1 MCNRCTLIDPDS
13 AFGEI
18 ARILNVPLDK
28 PEWVTERYNFGL
40 MQLGPTIVNVG
51 KGVEIL
57 PMQFG
62 NTIQGVGKVVGN
74 ARSETIL
81 EKRTF
86 KKQVASHRCLIPTTG
101 FIDWETDE
109 QGNKWPHL
117 FTLSHVRAYT
127 MAAIWNAGNAIDQ
140 VPPHFYI
147 VTVAPNEL
155 VGKYHDRMP
164 LILPENRLARWLDP
178 TPMEQPEFSDFARS
192 YPAAEMREREISDY
206 ANNVKHEGPGC
217 LAPAKPRPNQLGLGF

>member
-1 MCNRCTLIDPDS
+1 MCNRYTLIDPDS
-13 AFGEI
+13 VFAEI
-18 ARILNVPLDK
+18 ARILVIPLNK
-28 PEWVTERYNFGL
+28 PAWVTQRYNIGL
-40 MQLGPTIVNVG
+40 MQVAPTIVNRG
-51 KGVEIL
+51 AGVEIM

-62 NTIQGVGKVVGN
+62 NGVQGGGRVFGN

-109 QGNKWPHL
+109 CENKWPHL
-117 FTLSHVRAYT
+117 FTLASGRPYA
-127 MAAIWNAGNAIDQ
+127 MAAIWNAGDAGHQ

-147 VTVAPNEL
+147 VTTEPNAL

-164 LILPENRLARWLDP
+164 VILPDEKLARWVILSLWGSP
-178 TPMEQPEFSDFARS
+178 NSGNSRKGFPPSTCGS
-192 YPAAEMREREISDY
+192 ER
-206 ANNVKHEGPGC
+206 
-217 LAPAKPRPNQLGLGF
+217 